1 MTAFDTLKS
10 IEYGSFSP
18 SLAFAG
24 IDVVNTDYSYAAGKA
39 VMYYYRLKLSGDDGR
54 WSFPALFCR
63 PKGNGPFPAVVNIGF
78 ERNVPNKY
86 LPLEEIIDN
95 GFAIAYFCYEDV
107 ISDSA
112 SFEDGIG
119 ELIHFDDKRPGKIAI
134 WAWAASRVFD
144 SLRSFTDCSFSS
156 YSVLGH
162 SRLGK
167 TALLAG
173 AEDSRFSCVISN
185 DSGCSGAAL
194 FRGKKGE
201 RIEDITRSF
210 PYWFA
215 PGFRDYSGKDDEL
228 PFDQDVLLLQIVPRN
243 LLIMSAEE
251 DTWADPDAE
260 RRAFE
265 SVSGAFEK
273 AGALAEYNVRDGR
286 HYLSRQDWDKAMR
299 FIRKSESLIDK

>member
-39 VMYYYRLKLSGDDGR
+39 VMYHYRLKLSGDDGR

-134 WAWAASRVFD
+134 
-144 SLRSFTDCSFSS
+144 
-156 YSVLGH
+156 LG
-162 SRLGK
+162 LGCVPC
-167 TALLAG
+167 A
-173 AEDSRFSCVISN
+173 RFSQELY
-185 DSGCSGAAL
+185 GL
-194 FRGKKGE
+194 F
-201 RIEDITRSF
+201 I
-210 PYWFA
+210 
-215 PGFRDYSGKDDEL
+215 
-228 PFDQDVLLLQIVPRN
+228 
-243 LLIMSAEE
+243 LLILCSRPFQ
-251 DTWADPDAE
+251 T
-260 RRAFE
+260 
-265 SVSGAFEK
+265 
-273 AGALAEYNVRDGR
+273 
-286 HYLSRQDWDKAMR
+286 RQDRASCRCGR
-299 FIRKSESLIDK
+299 FPFLLCCFE